1 MKTYSINSP
10 ENHAQRITD
19 LIKVQAHIKVWLES
33 VVEDAQPIVDGKELL
48 SDGTEKIYYG
58 RHETAKALLFL
69 IKKWEGDDG

>member
-10 ENHAQRITD
+10 ANHAQRITD

-33 VVEDAQPIVDGKELL
+33 VVEDAQPIVDGKEHL
-48 SDGTEKIYYG
+48 SDGTENIYYG

-69 IKKWEGDDG
+69 IKKWEGES